1 VYRLGEGDRVPTLLS
16 SAAGVHV
23 PVVSPD
29 GRSVASIWSDD
40 LTPPELLVGEARA
53 GAMFT
58 RVTSSPPAE
67 FARHRWVRP
76 RYETFR
82 NAVDGFPVHAR
93 ILEPANLDKT
103 RRHPVVFGPVYSNTV
118 RNRWGGMNGTL
129 QQYLVQQG
137 FIVVQVDVRGSVG
150 YGRAFREA
158 FLMDYGGRDLDD
170 LKAVADGLGAL
181 PYVDKARM
189 GIFGSSY
196 GGLLSAYALLKRPG
210 MFAVGVAAA
219 PALDPHAFGP
229 DDVAITRAPDTHPE
243 AFVRNSAMEL
253 GANLQDHLLFI
264 HGMMDDVVP
273 FRTTM
278 QLAERLMLL
287 GKDFD
292 LATAPAATHAWS
304 SREHYAVYFFRK
316 LTQYLERYLK
326 D

>member
-1 VYRLGEGDRVPTLLS
+1 
-16 SAAGVHV
+16 
-23 PVVSPD
+23 
-29 GRSVASIWSDD
+29 
-40 LTPPELLVGEARA
+40 
-53 GAMFT
+53 
-58 RVTSSPPAE
+58 
-67 FARHRWVRP
+67 
-76 RYETFR
+76 
-82 NAVDGFPVHAR
+82 
-93 ILEPANLDKT
+93 
-103 RRHPVVFGPVYSNTV
+103 
-118 RNRWGGMNGTL
+118 
-129 QQYLVQQG
+129 
-137 FIVVQVDVRGSVG
+137 VG

-170 LKAVADGLGAL
+170 LTAVADGLAAL
-181 PYVDKARM
+181 PYVDRARF

-229 DDVAITRAPDTHPE
+229 DDVAITRAPDTHPD

-253 GANLQDHLLFI
+253 GANLQDRLLFI

-316 LTQYLERYLK
+316 LTQYLERHLK
-326 D
+326 N